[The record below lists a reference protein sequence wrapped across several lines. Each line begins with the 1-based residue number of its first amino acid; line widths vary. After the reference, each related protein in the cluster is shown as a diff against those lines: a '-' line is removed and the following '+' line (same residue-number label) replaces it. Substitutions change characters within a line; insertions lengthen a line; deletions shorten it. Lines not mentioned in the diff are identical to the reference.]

1 MVTPA
6 TVLMVMAA
14 ATVTS
19 VTSAM
24 VTSGTPMVDTHL
36 QRITRA
42 TPTRIMTSGP
52 GSSSL

>member
-6 TVLMVMAA
+6 MVLTVMAA
-14 ATVTS
+14 ATVS